1 MKVERLCNFYACK
14 YHLSII
20 LLEYFKWKNSK
31 KYKVITFLQ
40 DELEDEINVLIEKY
54 RYNIEETKDI
64 NFKKTKDIYDNEF
77 EKSKN
82 MIFIVEGTMDY
93 ISNANEFILDMLEKN
108 SNVKIINCYNFAK
121 QKKFMP
127 DIIKES
133 DKILYTTG
141 EKIID

>member
-1 MKVERLCNFYACK
+1 MKVEKLCNFYASK
-14 YHLSII
+14 YHLSIV

-40 DELEDEINVLIEKY
+40 DELEDEVNILIKKY
-54 RYNIEETKDI
+54 KYNIDETKDI
-64 NFKKTKDIYDNEF
+64 NFKNTKDIYGKDF
-77 EKSKN
+77 KKSKN
-82 MIFIVEGTMDY
+82 MIFIVEGNMDY
-93 ISNANEFILDMLEKN
+93 ISSANEFILDTLEKN

-121 QKKFMP
+121 QKNFMP